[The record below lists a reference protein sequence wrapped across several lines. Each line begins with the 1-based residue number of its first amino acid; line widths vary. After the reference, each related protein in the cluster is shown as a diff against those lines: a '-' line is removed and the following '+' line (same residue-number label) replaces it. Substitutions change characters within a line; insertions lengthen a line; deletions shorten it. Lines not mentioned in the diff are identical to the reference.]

1 MATFRGLLSGL
12 IMGVTMA
19 VVSAGVSLAA
29 GDIVV
34 GAIHWQDFAY
44 ADMMKNS
51 FDMAIEAVNA
61 DGGIK
66 GRKVKLVL
74 ADDRGSRRGGERAV
88 AELAGTQGAVM
99 LIGGYSSS
107 NTLYT
112 AMAANR
118 RAIPFLVCTAADD
131 RITQREL
138 AHVYRLN
145 PPASAYTNGLEAFL
159 LERVVPR
166 SMAIIYENSPYGTSG
181 AMKMMWF
188 CRENEIELKAII
200 PYFRERAGK
209 DYFARILTPLKSSP
223 PDVVYMVSYLKDA
236 VHLVAQV
243 RDVAAGALLCGGA
256 GGFTHF
262 KFVEKSA
269 VNGEGLITAALW
281 GPETEFS
288 GARAYYDDYIERF
301 GNPPDY
307 HGAEAYSAIMVA
319 AAALRRARDL
329 RPESIRAALEELD
342 LETPF
347 GPVRFDRQ
355 GAYERQNWLDP
366 LVFQIIDAEFQCIW
380 PDRLATQAFAP
391 PVYWRS
397 E

>member
-1 MATFRGLLSGL
+1 MATHRGLMAGL
-12 IMGVTMA
+12 FGGLVLAAVT
-19 VVSAGVSLAA
+19 AGVSTAA

-61 DGGIK
+61 DGGVR
-66 GRKVKLVL
+66 GRKLKLVL
-74 ADDRGSRRGGERAV
+74 ADDGGSRRGGEQAV
-88 AELAGTQGAVM
+88 AELAGAQGAVM

-131 RITQREL
+131 RITQRKLE
-138 AHVYRLN
+138 HVYRLN

-159 LERVVPR
+159 LERVGPR
-166 SMAIIYENSPYGTSG
+166 SMAIVYENSPYGTGG

-209 DYFARILTPLKSSP
+209 EYFARILAPLKTNP

-262 KFVEKSA
+262 KFIEKSA
-269 VNGEGLITAALW
+269 VNGDGLITAALW
-281 GPETEFS
+281 GPETDFA

-329 RPESIRAALEELD
+329 QPESIRAALDELD
-342 LETPF
+342 METPF
-347 GPVRFDRQ
+347 APVRFDRQ
-355 GAYERQNWLDP
+355 GKYERQNWLDP
-366 LVFQIIDAEFQCIW
+366 LVFQVIDAGFQCIW
-380 PDRLATQAFAP
+380 PDRLATQQFSP

>member
-1 MATFRGLLSGL
+1 MTMLKGLLAGL
-12 IMGVTMA
+12 IAGMLMA
-19 VVSAGVSLAA
+19 AMPAGVSLAA

-44 ADMMKNS
+44 AEMMKNS

-61 DGGIK
+61 DGGVR
-66 GRKVKLVL
+66 GRRLKLVL
-74 ADDRGSRRGGERAV
+74 ADDQGSRRGGERAV
-88 AELAGTQGAVM
+88 TELAGVHGAVM

-118 RAIPFLVCTAADD
+118 RPIPFLVCTAADD
-131 RITQREL
+131 RITQRKL

-159 LERVVPR
+159 LEKVSPR
-166 SMAIIYENSPYGTSG
+166 SMAIVYENSPYGTGG

-209 DYFARILTPLKSSP
+209 DYFARILAPLKTNP

-236 VHLVAQV
+236 VHLVEQV
-243 RDVAAGALLCGGA
+243 RGMAAGALLCGGA
-256 GGFTHF
+256 GGFTHY

-269 VNGEGLITAALW
+269 ANGEGLITAALW
-281 GPETEFS
+281 APETDFP
-288 GARAYYDDYIERF
+288 GARAYYEEYIERF

-307 HGAEAYSAIMVA
+307 HGAEAYSAVLVA
-319 AAALRRARDL
+319 AAALRQARDL
-329 RPESIRAALEELD
+329 RPESIRTALEEID
-342 LETPF
+342 METPF

-366 LVFQIIDAEFQCIW
+366 LVFQVVDAAFQCIW
-380 PDRLATQAFAP
+380 PDRLATQAFTP